1 MNEERAW
8 YLLSL
13 QLSGE
18 ATPEELEELNTLL
31 QQRPELGLQAE
42 IVGKIWNSRQQ
53 RREAAPA
60 ATNHF
65 DKHLQ
70 RLSNHLAQPA
80 LQFDTDGVENEVV
93 EMGPVAQRSRLR
105 WLWLAAGVAASV
117 LIIFLIVSP
126 GEKKNGKPIASNTI
140 STRPGSKSKVELPD
154 GTQVWLNADSKL
166 TYGQNFSGNTRE
178 VTLTGEA
185 YFDVAHAT
193 SAETGQRIPFII
205 HTSSI
210 EIKVLGTA
218 FNVRSYPGEKTTET
232 ALIRGSVEVTLHNSP
247 DKKIIL
253 KPDEK
258 LIVRNEDATI
268 VTNNGMLID
277 SANGSIPNEPMM
289 TLNKIRPYKQDT
301 STHYETMWVKNKLAF
316 ENEPFDRILP
326 EIERWYNVT
335 IVLKNESLN
344 NLHFTGVFE
353 NKSLA
358 EVMEALGYSRGF
370 HYEIKGAQVT
380 IW

>member
-1 MNEERAW
+1 MNEERVW
-8 YLLSL
+8 YLLSV

-31 QQRPELGLQAE
+31 KQQPGLGLRAE
-42 IVGKIWNSRQQ
+42 ILRNIWNSPQSRL
-53 RREAAPA
+53 AGT
-60 ATNHF
+60 ATANHY

-80 LQFDTDGVENEVV
+80 LQFDTDGSDNGVV
-93 EMGPVAQRSRLR
+93 DMEPVSPRRRLH

-117 LIIFLIVSP
+117 LIFFLVVSS
-126 GEKKNGKPIASNTI
+126 GEKKTGKTVAGNTI

-166 TYGQNFSGNTRE
+166 AYGQNFLGNTRE

-205 HTSSI
+205 HTSSVD
-210 EIKVLGTA
+210 IKVLGTA

-232 ALIRGSVEVTLHNSP
+232 ALIRGSVEVTLHHHP

-258 LIVRNEDATI
+258 LIVRNDNTTVISDNLAQ
-268 VTNNGMLID
+268 ND
-277 SANGSIPNEPMM
+277 SANGASDNEPMM
-289 TLNKIRPYKQDT
+289 TLSKIHRYKADT
-301 STHYETMWVKNKLAF
+301 STHFETMWVKNKLAF
-316 ENEPFDRILP
+316 ENESFDRMLL

-335 IVLKNESLN
+335 ILSKNESLS

-358 EVMEALGYSRGF
+358 EVMDALSYSRGF
-370 HYEIKGAQVT
+370 HYEIKGTEVT

>member
-1 MNEERAW
+1 MNEERVW
-8 YLLSL
+8 YLLSV

-18 ATPEELEELNTLL
+18 ASKEESEELHTLL
-31 QQRPELGLQAE
+31 SQYPELGMRAD
-42 IVGKIWNSRQQ
+42 IIRNMWNNRPKTM
-53 RREAAPA
+53 AVAPG
-60 ATNHF
+60 HF

-70 RLSNHLAQPA
+70 RLSNHLSQRA
-80 LQFDTDGVENEVV
+80 LQFDTEEA
-93 EMGPVAQRSRLR
+93 EHEAPVLQEETRRGRLR
-105 WLWLAAGVAASV
+105 WVWGATAAAASLLV
-117 LIIFLIVSP
+117 CFLVFWQA
-126 GEKKNGKPIASNTI
+126 EKQQAKPVASNTI

-178 VTLTGEA
+178 VILTGEA

-193 SAETGQRIPFII
+193 SVETGQRIPFII
-205 HTSSI
+205 HTPSI
-210 EIKVLGTA
+210 DIKVLGTA
-218 FNVRSYPGEKTTET
+218 FNVRSYPGESTTET
-232 ALIRGSVEVTLHNSP
+232 ALIRGSVEVTLHNNP

-258 LIVRNEDATI
+258 LIVRNDDATVI
-268 VTNNGMLID
+268 SNENEKND
-277 SANGSIPNEPMM
+277 SGSGATDNAPMM
-289 TLNKIRPYKQDT
+289 MVSKLHPCKLDT
-301 STHYETMWVKNKLAF
+301 GNHYETMWVKNKLAF

-335 IVLKNESLN
+335 IQLKNGSLN

-353 NKSLA
+353 NKSLVD
-358 EVMEALGYSRGF
+358 VMEALSLARGF
-370 HYEIKGAQVT
+370 HYEIKGAEVT